1 MFRAADIS
9 QWGLILHN
17 IIFELHP
24 EYFWPVID
32 SFRLVFALIA
42 FALLSHWLPYTW
54 QRRMTAILSR
64 SGVVV
69 HALLLTAVIYIII
82 QVRSSDIQPFIYFQF

>member
-1 MFRAADIS
+1 
-9 QWGLILHN
+9 
-17 IIFELHP
+17 
-24 EYFWPVID
+24 
-32 SFRLVFALIA
+32 
-42 FALLSHWLPYTW
+42 
-54 QRRMTAILSR
+54 MTAILSR

>member
-1 MFRAADIS
+1 MFRATDIS
-9 QWGLILHN
+9 QWSIILHN
-17 IIFELHP
+17 IFLELHP

-42 FALLSHWLPYTW
+42 FALISHWLPYTW

-64 SGVVV
+64 SGVVWPV
-69 HALLLTAVIYIII
+69 DSLPGKLYYSQGSWLCLDMV
-82 QVRSSDIQPFIYFQF
+82 